1 MKFFGS
7 KTNKKIRY
15 INKKCRRISVYK
27 LTAQQV
33 DDERTTA
40 DGHSHSS

>member
-1 MKFFGS
+1 MRKE
-7 KTNKKIRY
+7 KNKRY
-15 INKKCRRISVYK
+15 VK

-40 DGHSHSS
+40 DGHSHNS

>member
-1 MKFFGS
+1 MAYIYIYILKGKKFNAFAL
-7 KTNKKIRY
+7 
-15 INKKCRRISVYK
+15 ISVYK

-40 DGHSHSS
+40 DGHSHNS

>member
-1 MKFFGS
+1 MKFIGRL
-7 KTNKKIRY
+7 KNRY

-33 DDERTTA
+33 DNERTTA
-40 DGHSHSS
+40 DGHPHNS